1 MKARIKRG
9 FYAACY
15 ILSWGWFAAVGLAL
29 NVVCTPLLLVPARSW
44 IGIRVRRA
52 IRLLFKL
59 WLCWFHAC
67 GMIRLTWTGFD
78 EPLPAGTVYI
88 ANHPTILDATFILA
102 KLPDAICVMKASLM
116 RNPAIAP
123 AAILAGYV
131 VSGKPVDAVR
141 DAAAKVAAGR
151 SLLLFPEGTRT
162 PAGTRLGPLKP
173 AFFLC
178 AERAKAPIQLIVVR
192 APADLAPKG
201 RAWWRWPS
209 ELPSLVTLTLDRRW
223 EWDARRSSAELIAEI
238 ESRIVSVIGRT

>member
-1 MKARIKRG
+1 
-9 FYAACY
+9 Y
-15 ILSWGWFAAVGLAL
+15 ILSWVWFAAFGLAL
-29 NVVCTPLLLVPARSW
+29 NVACAPLLLLPARSW
-44 IGIRVRRA
+44 IGVRVRRT
-52 IRLLFKL
+52 IRLLFKF

-67 GMIRLTWTGFD
+67 GMIRLTWRGFD
-78 EPLPAGTVYI
+78 DPLSAGTIYI
-88 ANHPTILDATFILA
+88 ANHPSILDATFILA

-162 PAGTRLGPLKP
+162 PAGKRLGPLKP

-178 AERAKAPIQLIVVR
+178 AER
-192 APADLAPKG
+192 
-201 RAWWRWPS
+201 
-209 ELPSLVTLTLDRRW
+209 
-223 EWDARRSSAELIAEI
+223 
-238 ESRIVSVIGRT
+238 